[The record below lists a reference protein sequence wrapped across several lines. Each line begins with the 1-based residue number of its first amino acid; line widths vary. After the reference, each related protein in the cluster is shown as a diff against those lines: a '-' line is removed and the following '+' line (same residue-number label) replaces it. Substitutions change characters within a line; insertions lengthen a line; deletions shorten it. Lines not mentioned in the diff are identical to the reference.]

1 MANISFQLVALLLL
15 PALQSRYLTTELA
28 FSHQQETGDE
38 TLRSTSRQLHGV
50 SSMMQ
55 MTTTTTAT
63 GGLSIRTAPQH
74 TLESAASLRN
84 SKDATMEMSNTR
96 AKRST
101 GLLTSTLATLQDGSG
116 PLSSGVSM
124 EKMTPS
130 SLPFLSDPGET
141 SSIQMVFETSAKPVP
156 QLAELT
162 AVETTNGTTMF
173 NITVSSTTSASST
186 AILLTHPETERS
198 PVNSITSTTA
208 PTPLT
213 TSRVPTT
220 LTSKEETT
228 RGRITSP
235 DIMHTTSTEGP
246 VVQSTSETPKPHD
259 NLTPTLL
266 SSITT
271 TEITTQPNTSPTTRS
286 LTQQIIKSQTPS
298 HKQQASHN
306 PGITAAIIIA
316 GLLILMGGMILVIL
330 LKKQCCQPQKK
341 EDPAWAGPSPFLD
354 GEVQPRL
361 TGVEDD
367 SMAQKPSSKRASLQ
381 RFLLQRSDKRQSLLK
396 EEDDQVAMEEL
407 QAGSTFGRVQDRES
421 PVGNGTTSTNG
432 ATDNPKSPPESMSS
446 PEGNVNLGQDPM
458 MEEATSPVPPL
469 DIPSLSTAPLLDIDL
484 GPPTGEEAPPT
495 PNEAPLVAPPLL
507 PSSEQ

>member
-101 GLLTSTLATLQDGSG
+101 GLLTSTL
-116 PLSSGVSM
+116 
-124 EKMTPS
+124 
-130 SLPFLSDPGET
+130 
-141 SSIQMVFETSAKPVP
+141 
-156 QLAELT
+156 
-162 AVETTNGTTMF
+162 
-173 NITVSSTTSASST
+173 
-186 AILLTHPETERS
+186 
-198 PVNSITSTTA
+198 
-208 PTPLT
+208 
-213 TSRVPTT
+213 
-220 LTSKEETT
+220 
-228 RGRITSP
+228 
-235 DIMHTTSTEGP
+235 
-246 VVQSTSETPKPHD
+246 STSETPKPHD